1 MGYYVLSSIEEIFLY
16 PTGLQDE
23 KFIIE
28 HHFLFFFSFVPS
40 YICNVLLS
48 ISIYRRRNAV
58 EGCDLLTN
66 MHTAGSVSI
75 DALIHLRTVNRISL
89 DFLRIIIV
97 IDSTFM
103 KVIWVDQFENDSCL
117 TGYLLCQL

>member
-1 MGYYVLSSIEEIFLY
+1 MGYYVLSSIEEIFLF

-48 ISIYRRRNAV
+48 MHNYCRTNAV
-58 EGCDLLTN
+58 EGFDLLTN
-66 MHTAGSVSI
+66 MHTAGSLSI
-75 DALIHLRTVNRISL
+75 DTLIHLRTVTRISL
-89 DFLRIIIV
+89 DFLRIIVV
-97 IDSTFM
+97 ID
-103 KVIWVDQFENDSCL
+103 
-117 TGYLLCQL
+117 